1 MYRDTKEDQEDLF
14 QEIVFQLWKSY
25 PTFRGDSMVS
35 TWMYRIALNTALA
48 SFRKNSVALEFKAT
62 LPIQKDVE
70 LEHSENQ
77 QRMFEAFKKL
87 SKAERAI
94 IALYL
99 EDYSYREISEIIG
112 ITENYV
118 GVKMGR
124 IRTKLRTIMNK

>member
-25 PTFRGDSMVS
+25 PTFRGDSRVS

>member
-70 LEHSENQ
+70 LEHSKNQ